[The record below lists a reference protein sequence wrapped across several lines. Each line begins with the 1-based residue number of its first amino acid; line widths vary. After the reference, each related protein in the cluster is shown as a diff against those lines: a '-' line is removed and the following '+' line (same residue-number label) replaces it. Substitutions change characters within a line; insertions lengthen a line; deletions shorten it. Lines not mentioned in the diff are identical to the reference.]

1 MRIWQHAKK
10 KSSAESTTQLERAR
24 DTIKYLHSALYSL
37 LPNRRPRSLI
47 NFRGNPYD
55 VNLLWSKFLMQC
67 CVIIGSLIASG
78 ILLGTKEYIKYIQY
92 FLSMSMLRMSCHPL
106 CTWMAS
112 LPCGSFHVP
121 SSGQLLRRP
130 CHTLSKKGFSPVWVW
145 SRVEYVEKLLSQL
158 VHLND
163 FSAIWVLSCS
173 FKWPVIEKIL
183 SYFKQKRL
191 LSHVGLVPWWVCWEA
206 LVVICA
212 LEWLL
217 SRVGHYVTLS
227 GQLLRR
233 CCHTLSI

>member
-1 MRIWQHAKK
+1 MLFFNFFTKLINISSV
-10 KSSAESTTQLERAR
+10 KSICNSTY
-24 DTIKYLHSALYSL
+24 YLV
-37 LPNRRPRSLI
+37 PNRRPRSLI

-78 ILLGTKEYIKYIQY
+78 ILLGTKEYIKYIQH

-145 SRVEYVEKLLSQL
+145 SRGEYVEKLLL
-158 VHLND
+158 
-163 FSAIWVLSCS
+163 
-173 FKWPVIEKIL
+173 
-183 SYFKQKRL
+183 
-191 LSHVGLVPWWVCWEA
+191 
-206 LVVICA
+206 
-212 LEWLL
+212 
-217 SRVGHYVTLS
+217 
-227 GQLLRR
+227 
-233 CCHTLSI
+233 